1 MNGHWA
7 ELMEMGSISLTES
20 GGSSTNSSTES
31 LNCLKFGQKIYF
43 EDAAAA
49 GTGGVTMGTP
59 PKSGPGT
66 SSSSGSG
73 RKARVGGV
81 VQGSQPPRCQVE
93 GCQVDLSDAKAYYSR
108 HKVCGMH
115 SRSPKVIVAGLEQ
128 RFCQQCSRFHQLPE
142 FDQGKRSCRRRLAGH
157 NERRR
162 KPPSGSLLSSRYGRL
177 FSSIIESSSRGES
190 FIMDFTAYPR
200 LSGINAWPT
209 ARSSER
215 LSGNQNTATGRSLP
229 HSWQNNSESPPP
241 DLFLQGSLGGTGFS
255 STGIP
260 SGECFTGVGDSSCAL
275 SLLSNQP
282 WGSRNRATRRSLPH
296 PWQNNSEN
304 PPPDL
309 FLQGSLGGTG
319 FSSTGIPPGECFT
332 GVGDSSCALS
342 LLSNQPWGSRN
353 RARGRSLPH
362 PRQNNSENPPPD
374 LFLKV
379 SLGGTGFSSTG
390 IPPGECFTGVGDSSC
405 ALSLLSN
412 QPWGSRNRA
421 SSLGVND
428 MINTEGSSVAQPT
441 TPHVAVVNPYSNAS
455 WGFKGKD
462 SGSSSHEML
471 PHLGLDQISEP
482 VNSQFS
488 GGLELS
494 QQSRRQHR
502 KIEQSRAYDTS
513 TQHIHCLL

>member
-1 MNGHWA
+1 
-7 ELMEMGSISLTES
+7 MEMGSGSLTES

-31 LNCLKFGQKIYF
+31 LNGLKFGKKIYF

-49 GTGGVTMGTP
+49 GSRTGGDGGRVTLGTP
-59 PKSGPGT
+59 PKSGPGS

-81 VQGSQPPRCQVE
+81 VQGAQTPRCQVE
-93 GCQVDLSDAKAYYSR
+93 GCKVDLSDAKAYYSR

-115 SRSPKVIVAGLEQ
+115 SKSPKVIVAGLEQ

-162 KPPSGSLLSSRYGRL
+162 KPPAGSLLSSHYGRL
-177 FSSIIESSSRGES
+177 SSSIIESSMRGGS

-200 LSGINAWPT
+200 LSGRDAWPT

-215 LSGNQNTATGRSLP
+215 ISGNQNTARG
-229 HSWQNNSESPPP
+229 
-241 DLFLQGSLGGTGFS
+241 
-255 STGIP
+255 
-260 SGECFTGVGDSSCAL
+260 
-275 SLLSNQP
+275 
-282 WGSRNRATRRSLPH
+282 RSLPH

-319 FSSTGIPPGECFT
+319 FSGTGIPPGKCFPE
-332 GVGDSSCALS
+332 VGDSS
-342 LLSNQPWGSRN
+342 R
-353 RARGRSLPH
+353 
-362 PRQNNSENPPPD
+362 
-374 LFLKV
+374 
-379 SLGGTGFSSTG
+379 
-390 IPPGECFTGVGDSSC
+390 

-441 TPHVAVVNPYSNAS
+441 TPHGAVVNPYSNAS
-455 WGFKGKD
+455 WGFKGND
-462 SGSSSHEML
+462 YGSSSHEMP
-471 PHLGLDQISEP
+471 PHLGLGQISEP
-482 VNSQFS
+482 VSSQFS

-494 QQSRRQHR
+494 QQSRRQSMEL
-502 KIEQSRAYDTS
+502 EQSRAYDTS
-513 TQHIHCLL
+513 TQHIQWSL